1 MTVKTFR
8 PGNKVIIAGHTE
20 ATVSSLP
27 KRVMRG
33 GRWTKEVAVQITSGH
48 YRGSV
53 KRYDVSVVEMA

>member
-8 PGNKVIIAGHTE
+8 PGNKVVIAGHTK

-27 KRVMRG
+27 KRVMRN
-33 GRWTKEVAVQITSGH
+33 GRWTKEVTVQITSGP

-53 KRYDVSVVEMA
+53 KAYNMSVVEMA